1 MPSIGEPVSNLNT
14 PLSMMFCIT
23 PLTSPAVMPSFGS
36 DRDYDYRTKY
46 GYLFAKNG
54 GYIMC
59 KEEVLEQIRL
69 FLELEGLR

>member
-1 MPSIGEPVSNLNT
+1 MAGEIYQYVTGKVFTNICNGQ
-14 PLSMMFCIT
+14 
-23 PLTSPAVMPSFGS
+23 PAF
-36 DRDYDYRTKY
+36 YDYRTKY